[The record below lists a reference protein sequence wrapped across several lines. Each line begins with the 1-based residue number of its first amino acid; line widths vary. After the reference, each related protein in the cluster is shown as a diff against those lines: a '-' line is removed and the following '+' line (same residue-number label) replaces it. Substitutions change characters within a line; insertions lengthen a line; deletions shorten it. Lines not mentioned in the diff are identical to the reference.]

1 MLVVVSACLL
11 LWCHRSAAVEAELAP
26 PSMLT
31 MITLNTH
38 YTMSWEWDQRAAESD
53 AVTFTTQY
61 VAKYKLRSKKGPNW
75 SKMCNETSERSCDL
89 TALNLHYLGIYM
101 LRVRASVNGQHSV
114 WVQKEFCPDK
124 DARVGPPA
132 SVNLS
137 PADRSLE
144 VLISDPLTSTNGS
157 MKEHLP
163 KLYYSILYWDRSVE
177 TEAVSPQTLSSS
189 VSTVTLSEL
198 KAWTW
203 YCVAVQTRY
212 DFYNKS
218 SAFTPPHCMQT
229 EGAIPW
235 WYIFVCFL
243 ASLMIWFLGSLLSIY
258 GSFWCFRSYKATFFP
273 QLPPSLKEYIDGSPG
288 SGIPHHLDSDSQLEL
303 LCENVTVCPQ
313 PAILEVPSAQ
323 AEAFPAP
330 TPDLDPDSSG
340 RHSRQDSSTS
350 GDSGVY
356 STGGT
361 SGALLPS
368 INQCFTSTG
377 DGWTGPLDPERVKMH
392 TRVDVQSTSEDR
404 IQTDAGLLEMCSMPV
419 IHVS

>member
-1 MLVVVSACLL
+1 MLAVVSACLL
-11 LWCHRSAAVEAELAP
+11 LWSHLGAAVEAELAP
-26 PSMLT
+26 PRILT

-38 YTMSWEWDQRAAESD
+38 YTLSWDWDQSAAESD
-53 AVTFTTQY
+53 AVTFTTEY
-61 VAKYKLRSKKGPNW
+61 VAKYKLVSKRKRPKW
-75 SKMCNETSERSCDL
+75 LTVCKDTSERSCDL

-101 LRVRASVNGQHSV
+101 LRVRASVNQQHSA

-132 SVNLS
+132 SVDLT
-137 PADRSLE
+137 PADSSLE

-163 KLYYSILYWDRSVE
+163 KLYYYILYWERSAE
-177 TEAVSPQTLSSS
+177 MEAAQTLSSS
-189 VSTVTLSEL
+189 VNRVTLSKL
-198 KAWTW
+198 KGWTW
-203 YCVAVQTRY
+203 YCVVVQTRY

-218 SAFTPPHCMQT
+218 STFTPPHCMQT

-235 WYIFVCFL
+235 WYIFVSFL
-243 ASLMIWFLGSLLSIY
+243 GSLMIWFLGVLLSVY
-258 GSFWCFRSYKATFFP
+258 GSFWCIWSYKATFFP
-273 QLPPSLKEYIDGSPG
+273 QLPSSLKGYLDGSPG
-288 SGIPHHLDSDSQLEL
+288 SGIPRHMDSDSQLEL

-313 PAILEVPSAQ
+313 PAILEIHSPQV
-323 AEAFPAP
+323 EDIPAP
-330 TPDLDPDSSG
+330 TSDLDPDS

-361 SGALLPS
+361 SSALQPS
-368 INQCFTSTG
+368 MKQCFTKAE
-377 DGWTGPLDPERVKMH
+377 DGWSGPFDPEQESKGCGRHVGL
-392 TRVDVQSTSEDR
+392 QSTSEDHTE
-404 IQTDAGLLEMCSMPV
+404 TDASLLEMHSMSV